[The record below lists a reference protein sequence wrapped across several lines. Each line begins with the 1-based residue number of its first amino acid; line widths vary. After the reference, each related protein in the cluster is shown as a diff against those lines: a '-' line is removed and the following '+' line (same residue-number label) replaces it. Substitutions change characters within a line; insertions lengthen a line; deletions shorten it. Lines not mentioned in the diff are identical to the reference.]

1 MCNDQKCAD
10 YFKSQQGYCRCL
22 EELRKKWRSY
32 GKAAGRITLEQTTP
46 EERRVIGGI
55 LGKTFY
61 EETIRFS
68 FAEFEQ
74 GLQKTR
80 FAPVDMKAVLE
91 LYFGETLC
99 TNQGRQREIQEKKEK
114 FFAGICGYFEKKAGR
129 NCGAFLWLR
138 GMVADKKYGYQLLI
152 REYGRG
158 EKEAEILAKNTG
170 NAVLKLKEQSSF
182 GNGCPLAVFSAEI
195 SGNPHYF
202 DRQTT
207 AGMLLMHA
215 ICFIEGTEMP
225 KNAHRWRELLMR
237 VSIIPDNV
245 SSMVHAYDLRLRTK
259 YGWHPAYDAFCTLK
273 EPFVITMEN
282 MKKIIGIQAVGNR
295 VYVVENEMV
304 FSYLAGNLEDS
315 ECTLLCTSGQ
325 PRFAAEVLFSYIIAA
340 GADIYYNG
348 DIDPAGLCIADRLW
362 KKFGAQFRI
371 WRMSPEDYEIS
382 LSKEQVGAAELVK
395 LENIGHPVL
404 QQTAVF
410 LKKKQ
415 IAGYQENMLNELLT
429 DIREFQRAGGNKTKD
444 V

>member
-1 MCNDQKCAD
+1 MCSDQKCAD
-10 YFKSQQGYCRCL
+10 YFKSQGSWHRCM
-22 EELRKKWRSY
+22 EEFRKKWRSY
-32 GKAAGRITLEQTTP
+32 GKAAGRITLAQTTP

-99 TNQGRQREIQEKKEK
+99 TNQGRKREIQQKKDR
-114 FFAGICGYFEKKAGR
+114 FFAGICAYFEEKAGQ
-129 NCGAFLWLR
+129 NCRAALWLR
-138 GMVADKKYGYQLLI
+138 GMIADKKYGYQLLI
-152 REYGRG
+152 REYGRD
-158 EKEAEILAKNTG
+158 EKEAELLAKNTG
-170 NAVLKLKEQSSF
+170 NAALKLKELSSF
-182 GNGCPLAVFSAEI
+182 GEGCPLAVFSADI

-215 ICFIEGTEMP
+215 VCFSEGTEMP
-225 KNAHRWRELLMR
+225 KNAHQWRELLMR
-237 VSIIPDNV
+237 VSVIPDNV

-259 YGWHPAYDAFCTLK
+259 YGYHPAYDAFCTLK
-273 EPFVITMEN
+273 EPFVVTMEN
-282 MKKIIGIQAVGNR
+282 IKRITGIQAVGNR

-304 FSYLAGNLEDS
+304 FSYLTGNLESD
-315 ECTLLCTSGQ
+315 CTLLCTSGQ
-325 PRFAAEVLFSYIIAA
+325 PRFAAEVLFSHMIAA
-340 GADIYYNG
+340 GTDIYYNG
-348 DIDPAGLCIADRLW
+348 DMDPAGLCIADRLW
-362 KKFGAQFRI
+362 KKYGARFRI

-382 LSKEQVGAAELVK
+382 LSKEQVGTAELIK
-395 LENIGHPVL
+395 LANIGHPVL
-404 QQTAVF
+404 RQTAES

-415 IAGYQENMLNELLT
+415 TAGYQENMLNELLT
-429 DIREFQRAGGNKTKD
+429 DIREFQRAGGSKTKNM
-444 V
+444 